1 MTWLRRNKNLW
12 YLAALVLIFAVIGSF
27 LGSFLSAWLPVLG
40 NSKSIGFKIPVN
52 LALDVLNLKFFLSV
66 NLRINFL
73 SIVGMLLGIYVYY
86 KR

>member
-27 LGSFLSAWLPVLG
+27 LGSFLSSWLPVLG

-52 LALDVLNLKFFLSV
+52 LVLDVLNLKFFLSV

-73 SIVGMLLGIYVYY
+73 SIIGMLLGIYVYY